1 MARAGSF
8 ILAAGIDVI
17 SVSPDVA
24 AAVINERGDVVLDVQ
39 TIFRRQVL
47 LEAGSKAQ

>member
-1 MARAGSF
+1 VARAGSF